1 MGTEISLSKIKWG
14 FLNVQSVGNKTF
26 ELRNLVN
33 EGKFDVLALAETW
46 LCEYDSAK
54 IAEMTPSTH
63 LFLHV
68 PRGTRRGGGVGVF
81 VSNSFSKLKKED
93 VVEAETFEYMH
104 IQ

>member
-1 MGTEISLSKIKWG
+1 MGTEINLSKIKCV

-63 LFLHV
+63 FFLHV
-68 PRGTRRGGGVGVF
+68 PRGRGEGGGWSGNF
-81 VSNSFSKLKKED
+81 CFQFFFKTEKRRCS
-93 VVEAETFEYMH
+93 
-104 IQ
+104 